1 MPQPSDIE
9 YYEDGQHDPALK
21 SRVDPNYADNY
32 EVERRKS
39 EADSDGIAQR
49 RFSTFM
55 PELRDYTL
63 KDEFRD
69 PFRTMP
75 QVSRPQFM

>member
-1 MPQPSDIE
+1 MPQPNDIE

-21 SRVDPNYADNY
+21 SRVNPNYVNDY
-32 EVERRKS
+32 EEEKRKS
-39 EADSDGIAQR
+39 EADSDGAAQR
-49 RFSTFM
+49 RFNAFM

-69 PFRTMP
+69 PFRTTP
-75 QVSRPQFM
+75 QVSRLQFT